1 MTWNEVLLFFISIDP
16 SNVKAR
22 EGLEKIEKI
31 GDVSMERSYDDV
43 DEMAGTDNEVKD
55 IITLVHPPR
64 SRKTDY

>member
-1 MTWNEVLLFFISIDP
+1 MKLNEILLFLISIDP

-43 DEMAGTDNEVKD
+43 DEMAGTDNEVIKHVNS
-55 IITLVHPPR
+55 IHPPQ
-64 SRKTDY
+64 TTM